1 MKLPLLLAALL
12 TLLTP
17 AGAALPQN
25 GGMFVGRATQAQ
37 RDLDRRDIL
46 ERELESEQ
54 ALLRQA
60 REALS
65 GSDPG
70 SAGASSAKEREDAV
84 RLHGANVESIRRELA
99 RMPSVSVLKVAASG
113 DDVPQSATPRPPKL
127 GDLPGASASGS
138 KRNPRREAIRAYGNP
153 RLVVFPYDRNNTYPI
168 QMMEGL
174 NTHLE
179 FPEGEYVKTLSVS
192 NCGQDSP
199 YWSCILSDD
208 RRHIWIKPKLP
219 EQTNVGT
226 IVTNR
231 RVYEISL
238 HAVVPGRDW
247 YQRVTWEGGWQD
259 QGYYEFR
266 EPKAAGGDSARAE
279 AQKDPVGMAP
289 ERLRFSYAI
298 EGNAPFRPQMV
309 FDDGKFTWIRLAP
322 NVQELPALFVLSGD
336 EVELVNYTQ
345 RGDYLLVNR
354 LVPGL
359 LLKLGRAEV
368 KVRNGAFAAQK

>member
-1 MKLPLLLAALL
+1 MLAF
-12 TLLTP
+12 
-17 AGAALPQN
+17 AASAFAQN
-25 GGMFVGRATQAQ
+25 PGMFVGRATQAQ

-46 ERELESEQ
+46 ERELEAEQ
-54 ALLRQA
+54 DLLRRA
-60 REALS
+60 REA
-65 GSDPG
+65 
-70 SAGASSAKEREDAV
+70 SSAIDAGPAGTPSVKEREEAV
-84 RLHGANVESIRRELA
+84 RRHAANVESIRRELA
-99 RMPSVSVLKVAASG
+99 RMPSASALKVAASG
-113 DDVPQSATPRPPKL
+113 DDVPQASLPKPPKL

-138 KRNPRREAIRAYGNP
+138 KRNPRRDAIRAYGNP

-168 QMMEGL
+168 QLMEGL

-199 YWSCILSDD
+199 YWSCILSED

-266 EPKAAGGDSARAE
+266 EPKSPGGDPARAD
-279 AQKDPVGMAP
+279 AQKAPAGMAP

-298 EGNAPFRPQMV
+298 EGDAPFRPQMV
-309 FDDGKFTWIRLAP
+309 FDDGRFTWIRLAP

-345 RGDYLLVNR
+345 RGDYLLINR

-359 LLKLGRAEV
+359 LLKLGKAEV
-368 KVRNGAFAAQK
+368 RVRNAAFAAQK